1 MSTASLLNSLYRH
14 KAWANEEL
22 FARVR
27 TIDPATQAEARHSAI
42 RLLNHIYVVDRI
54 FAAHLA
60 GNAHGYDGTNTKETP
75 TLDELEAG
83 VKACDRWYVDYT
95 AFVDDAKLE
104 ESLAFTFTDGLQGRM
119 TRGEMLAHIVT
130 HGSYH
135 RAASAA
141 SWRAL
146 PSRPRGISTR
156 STCTGRSRPGAR
168 AHEYRHQVAGA
179 GLAGR
184 LRRVLRG

>member
-1 MSTASLLNSLYRH
+1 MSTATLLHSLYRH

-22 FARVR
+22 FAQVR

-60 GNAHGYDGTNTKETP
+60 GNAHGYDATNTKETP
-75 TLDELEAG
+75 ALDELEAG
-83 VKACDRWYVDYT
+83 VRACDRWYVDYT
-95 AFVDDAKLE
+95 ASVE
-104 ESLAFTFTDGLQGRM
+104 EGRLDERIAFTFTDGQAGEM

-135 RAASAA
+135 R
-141 SWRAL
+141 
-146 PSRPRGISTR
+146 GGV
-156 STCTGRSRPGAR
+156 GRIL
-168 AHEYRHQVAGA
+168 AGA
-179 GLAGR
+179 SVSPPRDLYTIHLHRTEPA
-184 LRRVLRG
+184 RRDRA